1 MKKVLVV
8 LLVLI
13 VAVGA
18 FLYFPRGGV
27 LEAANAAI
35 LGVLNGDVE
44 SQRSGKAFEPALD
57 GDLLAGGDFVR
68 SNKFGRGFLTFFDGS
83 TLSIE
88 PGSEVK
94 VLALARTSGDGLQVT
109 IEQSAGRTW
118 ASVQKLVTPDSRFEL
133 RTPSMT
139 AIVRGTTF
147 ETIVERLPDGTT
159 TTTVLTGEGEVVA
172 RAEAGGETRVPAGTQ
187 VKIQEKQVAPPA
199 AVPQP
204 PRPKLTFGAAAGVG
218 FTVIDPRGLSCGG
231 TARQIPHCDVGRA
244 PSQSVVIT
252 DVVPGTYSIAVTA
265 AASAA
270 DMGLVAIGGL
280 GDATH
285 FRHTLSRS
293 IAVGDLVRTNLPVTV
308 GPDGRLAS
316 TGFTP
321 PEQVTSVCGAEAT
334 GRVFSS
340 GAVLERGD
348 ALKAYGRAN
357 RGQPA
362 AVVVTARELKT
373 VATENVSQA
382 ARSGIPATVSDV
394 DITVDAAGMH
404 LLATVAAGPLSVR
417 ARGDIIAGAVAG
429 KLQMRV
435 RNFDA
440 GLIPDA
446 IKQQIVQQ
454 IDRGL
459 TEFTGTFPLVVQRVA
474 FRPKLH
480 ADGDGCLAIIGTTP

>member
-35 LGVLNGDVE
+35 LGILNGDVE
-44 SQRSGKAFEPALD
+44 SQRSGQTFLPALD
-57 GDLLAGGDFVR
+57 GDLLAGGDVVR
-68 SNKFGRGFLTFFDGS
+68 SNQAGRGVLTFFDGS
-83 TLSIE
+83 TLSVE
-88 PGSEVK
+88 PTSEVK
-94 VLALARTSGDGLQVT
+94 VLSLARTSGDGLQVT
-109 IEQSAGRTW
+109 IEQSFGRTW
-118 ASVQKLVTPDSRFEL
+118 ASVAKLATPDSRFEL

-147 ETIVERLPDGTT
+147 ETRVERQPDGTT
-159 TTTVLTGEGEVVA
+159 TTTILTGEGEVVA

-187 VKIQEKQVAPPA
+187 VTIQEKQVAPPA

-231 TARQIPHCDVGRA
+231 TARQIPHCDVARA

-265 AASAA
+265 AASVPDLALA
-270 DMGLVAIGGL
+270 VIGGL

-285 FRHTLSRS
+285 FRHTLSRP
-293 IAVGDLVRTNLPVTV
+293 IALGDLVRTTLPVTV
-308 GPDGRLAS
+308 GTDGRLAS
-316 TGFTP
+316 PGFTP
-321 PEQVTSVCGAEAT
+321 PEQVTSVCGAEAS

-340 GAVLERGD
+340 GKVLERGD
-348 ALKAYGRAN
+348 ALKAYGRASP
-357 RGQPA
+357 RQPA
-362 AVVVTARELKT
+362 AVVVTSPELTT
-373 VATENVSQA
+373 VAAENASQA
-382 ARSGIPATVSDV
+382 ARSGIPASVSEV
-394 DITVDAAGMH
+394 SIAIDAAGMH
-404 LLATVAAGPLSVR
+404 LSAIVAAGPLNVR
-417 ARGDIIAGAVAG
+417 ARGDIIAGAVGG

-435 RNFDA
+435 RSFDA
-440 GLIPDA
+440 GPIPDA
-446 IKQQIVQQ
+446 LKQQIVQQ

-459 TEFTGTFPLVVQRVA
+459 TEFAATFPLVVQRVA
-474 FRPKLH
+474 FR
-480 ADGDGCLAIIGTTP
+480 ADCMAIIGTTP